1 FAEEINLGHRE
12 RGFHRPATGRTGQ
25 AIAQLERVV
34 AGGQQGAV
42 TDLGVAR
49 LVPGDAREVVLGLKI
64 LEPNVPDERA
74 ERLDGIDFVALRANE
89 PQAKGF
95 VGIFW
100 EPLLSVGGV
109 VVTGV
114 LESVEARVAQWH
126 SAALERLARATQ
138 RRRRPGGL
146 VLATDAANRGEKPL
160 QMPPPRCQ
168 LALICPAFDVSR
180 DCGVGPGEHRF
191 V

>member
-1 FAEEINLGHRE
+1 M
-12 RGFHRPATGRTGQ
+12 
-25 AIAQLERVV
+25 
-34 AGGQQGAV
+34 
-42 TDLGVAR
+42 
-49 LVPGDAREVVLGLKI
+49 KI

-138 RRRRPGGL
+138 RRRRPGAR
-146 VLATDAANRGEKPL
+146 VIATDAANRGEKPL

-191 V
+191 VISENAAQATNGRGVGDRVGVVAMVPVGRGQRAAHDLMGADQQFACAVGAEQFLGL